1 MTGDIV
7 MARTSAI
14 ILSAEDKEYLSS
26 LSKCRTIQ
34 AQVVDRA
41 RILLQKEQ
49 GTTNGSIAAG
59 LNVNINTVKLCL
71 KKYQEGGVEEALF
84 DRQRKGRPVEIT
96 ADAVAWII
104 DIACQRPADLG
115 YSQELWTL
123 KNLHSHIQK
132 NAEQAGYQRLVTI
145 TKARVQQL
153 LQQSDIKPFKIKYYC
168 EKRDPDFVS
177 KMHDV
182 LMVYRQVEMQF
193 DEAGNIIIPEDGQF
207 TVTLS
212 YDEKPG
218 IQAIANTTDDLRPTM
233 KKGTVLRDYEYRR
246 LGTLSLLAAIDLLTG
261 EAIPLVSDT
270 HKSADFITFLKILD
284 SKYPSGDRIRIILDN
299 HSAHKSKET
308 QNYLATTPEGRFEF
322 VFTPKHGSWLNM
334 IESFFSKM
342 TKQMLRGIRVKTKQ
356 ELIDRIYLYFQEV
369 NREPVVY
376 HWKYRMDE
384 LQDEVI
390 AVNG

>member
-1 MTGDIV
+1 

-168 EKRDPDFVS
+168 EKRDPDFDS

-193 DEAGNIIIPEDGQF
+193 DEAGSIIIPEDGQF

>member
-1 MTGDIV
+1 

-14 ILSAEDKEYLSS
+14 VLSAEDKEYLSS

-168 EKRDPDFVS
+168 EKRDPDFDS

-193 DEAGNIIIPEDGQF
+193 DEAGNIIIPEDGPF

-369 NREPVVY
+369 NHEPVVY

>member
-1 MTGDIV
+1 

-14 ILSAEDKEYLSS
+14 VLSAEDKEYLSS

-153 LQQSDIKPFKIKYYC
+153 LQQSDIKPFKITFSNQ
-168 EKRDPDFVS
+168 KRDPDFDS

-193 DEAGNIIIPEDGQF
+193 DEAGNIIIPEDGPF

-369 NREPVVY
+369 NHEPVVY

>member
-1 MTGDIV
+1 MI
-7 MARTSAI
+7 
-14 ILSAEDKEYLSS
+14 
-26 LSKCRTIQ
+26 
-34 AQVVDRA
+34 
-41 RILLQKEQ
+41 
-49 GTTNGSIAAG
+49 
-59 LNVNINTVKLCL
+59 
-71 KKYQEGGVEEALF
+71 
-84 DRQRKGRPVEIT
+84 
-96 ADAVAWII
+96 
-104 DIACQRPADLG
+104 
-115 YSQELWTL
+115 
-123 KNLHSHIQK
+123 
-132 NAEQAGYQRLVTI
+132 
-145 TKARVQQL
+145 
-153 LQQSDIKPFKIKYYC
+153 
-168 EKRDPDFVS
+168 
-177 KMHDV
+177 
-182 LMVYRQVEMQF
+182 
-193 DEAGNIIIPEDGQF
+193 IIIPEDGQF

-369 NREPVVY
+369 NHEPVVY